1 MAYNFTKLTAYAM
14 ISSLEEDLRKIIKN
28 YIESKNL
35 EEKKEF
41 SEIFIKANNRIEKD
55 IGGKYDDISYED
67 LIEYIDLGEAIQ
79 IISAHTSL
87 LPKNITVSFK
97 KNIREIEGIIAIRNR
112 VMHSRPLK
120 VDDPI
125 KVSSICEKLSTEN
138 PLDWPNINNTINKL
152 HADSTY
158 VLSLN
163 IKNLDDTYKNH
174 NLPTPDYD
182 ETGLI
187 GRDNYIKDI
196 KKLCLTSPYPTISIV
211 GEGGVGKTALA
222 LQVAYEI
229 LEESD
234 LYDIIIWVS
243 SKTTQISINEIKQI
257 ENAITNSIGLFGEIS
272 HQLAGN
278 LSSQSIE
285 DKIQEIIEYFSEFK
299 VLLFIDNLETILDD
313 RIRSFVG
320 NIPQGSKIVITSRI
334 GLGAYE
340 YPIRLKGL
348 EENDASQLLRKVAQI
363 RQVDIL
369 AKCPERTL
377 ISYSKRMNCNPSYIK
392 WFVNCVAT
400 GKQPEEILQ
409 NSELFLDFCMSN
421 VYEYLSNDAKT
432 VLTAMQCAPG
442 YKDIPEL
449 AYLTDFEAL
458 KIRNVVHELLST
470 NILNEYSKLHQ
481 IVIRPVYQLS
491 ELAFAYLQ
499 KHHRP
504 TLTSQRNIQVKL
516 NQLNAIFENQR
527 LQNDKNRYYM
537 KNIHYRDKLDR
548 VIVKKLHHAFQAILN
563 DDLDKSYE
571 ILKESYTLAPDFFE
585 VARLQ
590 AFYFTKM
597 GNFHEAREKYELA
610 IQLSNGLPQIHYWYA
625 KFLLESMRDVDS
637 ATLECEKALQKDNKA
652 IDVHILLSRC
662 YLYQH
667 EYKKCIN
674 KLAELHKL
682 EGLDN
687 RHKKVIYDLNIQVS
701 YRQADDNCSLRNYD
715 DSLNFLIEMKAK
727 FDKIPED
734 YIDAHTIKRIKK
746 SKVTIKNLGNNLT
759 SKSQIKQLNSI
770 ESWVNEL

>member
-1 MAYNFTKLTAYAM
+1 MAYNITKLTTYAM
-14 ISSLEEDLRKIIKN
+14 ISSLEEDFRRIIKD
-28 YIESKNL
+28 YINGLESKT
-35 EEKKEF
+35 EY
-41 SEIFIKANNRIEKD
+41 SEIFTKATHRMEKD
-55 IGGKYDDISYED
+55 IGGKYDDLTYND

-79 IISAHTSL
+79 LINAHTSL
-87 LPKNITVSFK
+87 LPENIALSFK
-97 KNIREIEGIIAIRNR
+97 KNIKQIEDIISIRNR

-125 KVSSICEKLSTEN
+125 KVSSICEKLATEN
-138 PLDWPNINNTINKL
+138 PVDWPNIKSVIEKL
-152 HADSTY
+152 HEDSSY

-187 GRDNYIKDI
+187 GRDSYIKDI

-234 LYDIIIWVS
+234 VYDLIIWVS
-243 SKTTQISINEIKQI
+243 SKTTQISINEINEI
-257 ENAITNSIGLFGEIS
+257 EDAITNSIGVFDEIS
-272 HQLAGN
+272 KQL
-278 LSSQSIE
+278 SDISHQSIE
-285 DKIQEIIEYFSEFK
+285 DRIQEIIEYFSEFK

-348 EENDASQLLRKVAQI
+348 EENYASQLLRKIAQI
-363 RQVDIL
+363 RQVDLL

-377 ISYSKRMNCNPSYIK
+377 ISYSKRMSCNPSYIK

-421 VYEYLSNDAKT
+421 VYKYLSNDAKT

-449 AYLTDFEAL
+449 AYLTDFDAL

-470 NILNEYSKLHQ
+470 NILNELSKTNQ
-481 IVIRPVYQLS
+481 IVIRPMYQLS
-491 ELAFAYLQ
+491 ELASAYLK

-504 TLTSQRNIQVKL
+504 SLSSQKNIQAKL
-516 NQLNAIFENQR
+516 YQLNAIFENQR
-527 LQNDKNRYYM
+527 LQNNNNRYYM
-537 KNIHYRDKLDR
+537 KNIHYRDKQDR
-548 VIVKKLHHAFQAILN
+548 VIIKKLHHAFQAILN

-571 ILKESYTLAPDFFE
+571 ILNESYTLAPDFFE

-590 AFYFTKM
+590 AFYFTKR
-597 GNFHEAREKYELA
+597 GNLLEARDKYELA
-610 IQLSNGLPQIHYWYA
+610 LKLSNGLPQIHYWYA
-625 KFLLESMRDVDS
+625 KFLLESIQDVDA
-637 ATLECEKALQKDNKA
+637 ATAECEKALRKDNEA
-652 IDVHILLSRC
+652 IDVQILISRC

-667 EYKKCIN
+667 NYEKCKEKLSELLKLGDLDKKYKKI
-674 KLAELHKL
+674 
-682 EGLDN
+682 
-687 RHKKVIYDLNIQVS
+687 IYDLNIQIS
-701 YRQADDNCSLRNYD
+701 YRQADDNCILRKYEKSLHY
-715 DSLNFLIEMKAK
+715 LKEMKEK
-727 FDKIPED
+727 FQSTPID
-734 YIDAHTIKRIKK
+734 YIDSHTKTRVKK
-746 SKVTIKNLGNNLT
+746 SKITIKNLKNNLNN
-759 SKSQIKQLNSI
+759 KENLEDLNEI
-770 ESWVNEL
+770 ELWINKL